1 MPPRVED
8 LRGEGV
14 DVSPEKDLTTEKL
27 LRDGDAL
34 LDTSQELLRDLDEQL
49 RANEPGRP
57 EGTL

>member
-1 MPPRVED
+1 M
-8 LRGEGV
+8 
-14 DVSPEKDLTTEKL
+14 SPEKDYTTERL